1 MSDRVHASAE
11 DLERFARRLRGIQDE
26 IDRFNR
32 ELERT
37 LETID
42 WRDSVKDRIDAD
54 VRQAV
59 AGMRRF
65 STALGEHARHVDVK
79 SRTLRDFLR

>member
-1 MSDRVHASAE
+1 MNRVHASPE
-11 DLERFARRLRGIQDE
+11 DLERFARRLRGIQDDVE
-26 IDRFNR
+26 RFNR

-42 WRDSVKDRIDAD
+42 WRDGVKDRIDND

-59 AGMRRF
+59 QGMRRF
-65 STALGEHARHVDVK
+65 SHALGEHSREVDSK
-79 SRTLRDFLR
+79 ARTLREFLR

>member
-1 MSDRVHASAE
+1 MSRVHASPD
-11 DLERFARRLRGIQDE
+11 DLEEFARRLQVMQNE
-26 IDRFNR
+26 IEQLNR

-37 LETID
+37 LDTID
-42 WRDSVKDRIDAD
+42 WRDSVKDRIDTD

-65 STALGEHARHVDVK
+65 SKALGEHSHQVSSKA
-79 SRTLRDFLR
+79 RTLRDFLR